1 MSAGEAQTGV
11 VLFVCTGNTCRSPL
25 AAALWSVIAPDR
37 PAASAGVGAWPGSP
51 ATEPA
56 RQVAREYGV
65 SLDAHQARHVRDVAE
80 PVARVYVMTR
90 QQLER
95 LMELRPEWSDR
106 VQLLTEAAGE
116 TGDIPDPLGASI
128 EVYRGL
134 AERLVGLLKRVAEH
148 GKSET
153 AGTGP

>member
-1 MSAGEAQTGV
+1 MSVGQSEGGV

-25 AAALWSVIAPDR
+25 AAALWGVIAPGR

-51 ATEPA
+51 ATDAA

-65 SLDAHQARHVRDVAE
+65 SLDEHKARHVRDVDE
-80 PVARVYVMTR
+80 PVAHVYVMTR

-95 LMELRPEWSDR
+95 LLELRPEWSDR
-106 VQLLTEAAGE
+106 VELLTEAAGE

-134 AERLVGLLKRVAEH
+134 AERLAALLKRVAEL
-148 GKSET
+148 
-153 AGTGP
+153 